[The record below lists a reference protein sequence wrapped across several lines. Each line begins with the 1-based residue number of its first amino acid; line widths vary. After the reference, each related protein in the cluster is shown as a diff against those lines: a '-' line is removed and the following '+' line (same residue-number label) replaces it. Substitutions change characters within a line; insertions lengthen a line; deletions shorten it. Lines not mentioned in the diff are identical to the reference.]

1 MQILYLG
8 LNNTPYGSRSH
19 EVRIAESLARLGE
32 EVTLCCEREV
42 NFEGDVK
49 PENLDIRILPV
60 TKLSWLQMRK
70 ICRKKFD
77 IVFGSCIMVTPAT
90 IKLGK
95 RLSLPVV
102 NQLFDIPMWRL
113 NIPYYKKIWNGWLKE
128 LVISDAIVV
137 ITQVT
142 EKDLAKLIPL
152 PTNIFYLPYSIDK
165 TTIDG
170 IIDQEEDNQAIIVSR
185 LEPHRNV
192 DLALEAVSL
201 VSHPS
206 RLVIIGEGSERKK
219 LEKIA
224 KEKKIDA
231 LFLGAISDRD
241 KILEMKKSKFMIYP
255 SANEHIFG
263 LAPLE
268 ALYCKKP
275 CICFEVEVLKGV
287 LGNSVDYVAKGD
299 VTALAK
305 RIDFLNTN
313 PGYRKERGKRGKEY
327 VNSGFTNRIR
337 AEKLRKLFTD
347 IIQGK

>member
-1 MQILYLG
+1 MQILCLG

-19 EVRIAESLARLGE
+19 EVRMAESLALLGE

-49 PENLDIRILPV
+49 PENLDIHILPV
-60 TKLSWLQMRK
+60 TKLNWLQMRK

-77 IVFGSCIMVTPAT
+77 IVFGSCIMVTPST
-90 IKLGK
+90 IKLGR
-95 RLSLPVV
+95 RLDLPVV

-128 LVISDAIVV
+128 LVRSDTIVV
-137 ITQVT
+137 IIQVT
-142 EKDLAKLIPL
+142 KRDLAKLIPL
-152 PTNIFYLPYSIDK
+152 PANIFYLPYSIDD

-170 IIDQEEDNQAIIVSR
+170 VRDQEEGNQAIIVSR

-201 VSHPS
+201 VSHPP

-268 ALYCKKP
+268 ALYCRKP
-275 CICFEVEVLKGV
+275 CICFKVEVLKGV
-287 LGNSVDYVAKGD
+287 LGDLVDYVAKGD
-299 VTALAK
+299 IAALA
-305 RIDFLNTN
+305 RRMDSLNTN
-313 PGYRKERGKRGKEY
+313 SVYRKEKGKKGREY
-327 VNSGFTNRIR
+327 VKSKFTNKIR
-337 AEKLRKLFTD
+337 AEKLQKLF
-347 IIQGK
+347 IELIQRK